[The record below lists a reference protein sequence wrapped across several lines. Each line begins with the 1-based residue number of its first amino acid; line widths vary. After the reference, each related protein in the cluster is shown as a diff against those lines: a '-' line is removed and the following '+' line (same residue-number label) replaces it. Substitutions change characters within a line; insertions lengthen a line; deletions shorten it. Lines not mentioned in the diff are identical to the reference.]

1 MKNILIV
8 DGYNV
13 IGSWKQLEKQNLS
26 IAESR
31 ERLIHVLEDYSGYT
45 GEQVILVFDGYQSDR
60 LQRSEEKH
68 GNLTLV
74 YTKHAETADSYI
86 ERITAQMPKYYEIR
100 VVTSDLLEQSQV
112 FSSGA
117 IRVSSAELLR
127 DLTSTRNKGI
137 SQHTNS
143 IKEKYRLEEHLS
155 KETLNALENIRR
167 QE

>member
-1 MKNILIV
+1 MKTVLIV

-13 IGSWKQLEKQNLS
+13 IGAWKQAEKENLS

-31 ERLIHVLEDYSGYT
+31 ERLTHILEDYAGYT

-86 ERITAQMPKYYEIR
+86 ERVTAQMPKYYEIR

-112 FSSGA
+112 FSTGA

-127 DLTSTRNKGI
+127 DLSATRNKGPP
-137 SQHTNS
+137 S
-143 IKEKYRLEEHLS
+143 Y
-155 KETLNALENIRR
+155 
-167 QE
+167 

>member
-155 KETLNALENIRR
+155 KKTLNALENIRR